1 MEGRAYATKE
11 TATKETAMATDK
23 LTHTQ
28 RIVKIIADK
37 YDFDFDDLFNLVELE
52 LEDDTMASENT
63 DAKPDAKPDAKLDAT
78 MDKTNADAY
87 DDDTCH
93 AYVRDKYGSQTDGV
107 CRCSRNKSIGDFCKP
122 HHHQYIN
129 GALLYGAWA
138 KARPDAKLR
147 NVRRVTLGAKEY
159 FHEPATNSV
168 YTIPR
173 LKKNRPIFV
182 GYLNETKDGEL
193 CVSL

>member
-11 TATKETAMATDK
+11 TATKAMAKANAMATRK

-28 RIVKIIADK
+28 MIVKIIAEK
-37 YDFDFDDLFNLVELE
+37 YDMDYEDLLNLVDLE
-52 LEDDTMASENT
+52 LGDTI
-63 DAKPDAKPDAKLDAT
+63 DAMGA
-78 MDKTNADAY
+78 NADA
-87 DDDTCH
+87 DDDMCH
-93 AYVRDKYGSQTDGV
+93 AYVRDKYSDQTDGV
-107 CRCSRNKSIGDFCKP
+107 CRCSRYKSIGDFCKP

-173 LKKNRPIFV
+173 LKKNKPIFV